1 MAPFVKNLFGNPV
14 PKLVNFG
21 KTSKTE
27 FADKYE
33 SLFQNTFLKP
43 QDSVFVNKALTV
55 SHTTLYHQPQINLI
69 EKKQGWFYVSEKHV
83 GQRVDSQLPGIVLEP
98 IKPNKLIAMITAA
111 TINTKVDTPFNEA
124 KLAICSNTP
133 KSRPPKTLVHFNKAA
148 KINRIKPIK
157 NIKRFNINNK

>member
-1 MAPFVKNLFGNPV
+1 MAPFVKNLFGNPA

-69 EKKQGWFYVSEKHV
+69 EKKNNRNG
-83 GQRVDSQLPGIVLEP
+83 
-98 IKPNKLIAMITAA
+98 
-111 TINTKVDTPFNEA
+111 
-124 KLAICSNTP
+124 
-133 KSRPPKTLVHFNKAA
+133 KTGFKW
-148 KINRIKPIK
+148 
-157 NIKRFNINNK
+157 